1 MAIDDLETRIRGT
14 IERTLGISVDRAM
27 PLAMGTTPGW
37 DSLGH
42 MNVVMA
48 LESEFAT
55 TFPAYRLPDLVDVAS
70 IARVL
75 RESSA
80 GQ

>member
-14 IERTLGISVDRAM
+14 IERALGIRTGVTM
-27 PLAMGTTPGW
+27 TLAMGTTPGW

-70 IARVL
+70 IAKVL
-75 RESSA
+75 RQSSA
-80 GQ
+80 GR